1 MGYVLNRDT
10 IKWARFRE
18 QMIQE
23 AEPELGA
30 VMEKLKDL
38 PRDIRCGVILIE
50 DQPESSV
57 MESFADDIEKLYKDY
72 KKRFTA
78 MIRDKNALATAIRK
92 YERGHNDDS

>member
-10 IKWARFRE
+10 IKWARIRE
-18 QMIQE
+18 QQIRE

-30 VMEKLKDL
+30 VMEKLEYL
-38 PRDIRCGVILIE
+38 PKDIRCGVILIE

-57 MESFADDIEKLYKDY
+57 MESFADDLEKLYTDY
-72 KKRFTA
+72 KKRFEA
-78 MIRDKNALATAIRK
+78 MIKDGNALGAAIRK